1 MEPSVTPDD
10 GVLGSLGFEWV
21 CLTPYH
27 YRGQELDSSAAEHG
41 IVPYR
46 CLLEQLLDPFI
57 VK

>member
-1 MEPSVTPDD
+1 MTPDD